1 MHSACLAICKMNKLH
16 KIIGQ
21 NIEHEQVIE
30 CFHQPLIMELH
41 CTGMILC
48 RPFWN
53 SFLQMILQLFVLEG
67 FQFSIHQQIISYSCN
82 YFFQWV
88 KCMRLKKSDLFRI
101 FWAKPLK
108 APFPSDLL
116 HFFQFGSL
124 VHFFGG
130 EKQGKM
136 WQNHLSR
143 IVRKAT
149 ERKTIF
155 WGVLG
160 YVIVTISIS
169 ISISSK
175 SSSIESEWMSQGMQ
189 MEGSG
194 NAVTEQFLAAIC
206 LSSQRTPV
214 QQDTQVK
221 SIAHIHHS

>member
-53 SFLQMILQLFVLEG
+53 SFLQMISHLFVLKG

-101 FWAKPLK
+101 LLLVALELSLHLFC
-108 APFPSDLL
+108 SDLSYFFQKPEHK
-116 HFFQFGSL
+116 HFFFGQKNLSKTTRPPQTYISWPRENWTIMNAAVSGCLRSRNVLRLGLDLL
-124 VHFFGG
+124 VGG
-130 EKQGKM
+130 GP
-136 WQNHLSR
+136 
-143 IVRKAT
+143 
-149 ERKTIF
+149 
-155 WGVLG
+155 
-160 YVIVTISIS
+160 YVD
-169 ISISSK
+169 
-175 SSSIESEWMSQGMQ
+175 G
-189 MEGSG
+189 G
-194 NAVTEQFLAAIC
+194 F
-206 LSSQRTPV
+206 
-214 QQDTQVK
+214 
-221 SIAHIHHS
+221 

>member
-88 KCMRLKKSDLFRI
+88 KCMRLKKSNLFRI
-101 FWAKPLK
+101 FGRNPWKHL
-108 APFPSDLL
+108 FPQISYIS
-116 HFFQFGSL
+116 FSL
-124 VHFFGG
+124 VHLCISLGGKNKARCGKITCQGLVGKRQKGRQFFGG
-130 EKQGKM
+130 
-136 WQNHLSR
+136 S
-143 IVRKAT
+143 
-149 ERKTIF
+149 
-155 WGVLG
+155 GVC
-160 YVIVTISIS
+160 YCY
-169 ISISSK
+169 
-175 SSSIESEWMSQGMQ
+175 
-189 MEGSG
+189 
-194 NAVTEQFLAAIC
+194 N
-206 LSSQRTPV
+206 
-214 QQDTQVK
+214 
-221 SIAHIHHS
+221 

>member
-101 FWAKPLK
+101 FWAKPLE
-108 APFPSDLL
+108 APFPQISYISFSLL
-116 HFFQFGSL
+116 HICISFWNKRYCKVSMTFFQSVIL
-124 VHFFGG
+124 API
-130 EKQGKM
+130 
-136 WQNHLSR
+136 R
-143 IVRKAT
+143 I
-149 ERKTIF
+149 
-155 WGVLG
+155 
-160 YVIVTISIS
+160 YVA
-169 ISISSK
+169 
-175 SSSIESEWMSQGMQ
+175 W
-189 MEGSG
+189 
-194 NAVTEQFLAAIC
+194 
-206 LSSQRTPV
+206 
-214 QQDTQVK
+214 
-221 SIAHIHHS
+221 

>member
-130 EKQGKM
+130 KNKARCGKITCQGLVGKR
-136 WQNHLSR
+136 QKGR
-143 IVRKAT
+143 RFFGG
-149 ERKTIF
+149 F
-155 WGVLG
+155 WGMLLLQLVL
-160 YVIVTISIS
+160 V
-169 ISISSK
+169 
-175 SSSIESEWMSQGMQ
+175 
-189 MEGSG
+189 
-194 NAVTEQFLAAIC
+194 LASVPN
-206 LSSQRTPV
+206 LVP
-214 QQDTQVK
+214 
-221 SIAHIHHS
+221 